1 VASGST
7 KRSSRR
13 ISRAPQEARGKGKKS
28 AKAAGHVTTMQPT
41 NSSDNKSKRA
51 GRKGPALQES
61 DAYETWLDHRLKT
74 LYQPL
79 LEAPLP
85 DDMLKLLRTRKP
97 S

>member
-1 VASGST
+1 MTSGST

-13 ISRAPQEARGKGKKS
+13 ISRAPQEARGKGKTA

-41 NSSDNKSKRA
+41 NSSDKTKRA
-51 GRKGPALQES
+51 SRKAPALQES